1 MNEIKFGDKIQ
12 DFTLKDQSQKKVHLY
27 DFAGKKVLL
36 SFHPLA
42 WTSVCSEQMKLL
54 EENHEMFD
62 RLNTVAFGISV
73 DPAPSKKAWNWELRT
88 SNFFR
93 ISGLMGRLPE
103 NMESS
108 GKKKESLRGLT

>member
-1 MNEIKFGDKIQ
+1 
-12 DFTLKDQSQKKVHLY
+12 
-27 DFAGKKVLL
+27 
-36 SFHPLA
+36 
-42 WTSVCSEQMKLL
+42 MKLL

-73 DPAPSKKAWNWELRT
+73 DPAPSKKPGHGNWELRT